1 MKLKRKFKCTGF
13 VLMLFCTIAFA
24 QQEAV
29 VIGLVRDAST
39 KEKLIGVNVVLDDIT
54 GVVTDSTGNYKL
66 TAIEGTHKLL
76 FRFIGYKTEVRTV
89 TLKPSEAK
97 IINID
102 LILSSTELG
111 TVVVSAGKFEQKI
124 EEVTVSMTV
133 LSPSFVENT
142 NTTSMDEAL
151 NQVPGVTV
159 IDGQANIRGGSG
171 FSYGAGS
178 RVLMLVDDLPMLTAD
193 ANDVKWSFL
202 PTENLEQI
210 EVLKGAS
217 SALFGSSAMNGVI
230 NIRTAY
236 PKSKPE
242 TKVTLFVGGYD
253 SPENKLYK
261 WSGDTVQLTSGM
273 SASHS
278 QKFGR
283 FDLVAAGNYFKDEGY
298 RQGEHEEH
306 FRVNANT
313 RYSFSNN
320 LEGLSAGVN
329 ANYMHTDGVL
339 FFLWQD
345 DSTGAL
351 IPQGGLDTATTTL
364 SEYTTMRF
372 NVDPF
377 ITYANKNGETHKIRT
392 RYFKTDNNNNTNQQS
407 FGTLYYGEYLFQKR
421 FSENLTWTFGT
432 SDMYSDV
439 KSELYGDHF
448 ANNMAF
454 YTQIDN
460 KFNKWIF
467 SFGARWEQNRID
479 TVKTQFIPVFR
490 SGINYALF
498 ENTHLRVSYGEGYRF
513 PSIAEKFITTSV
525 GAIKI
530 LPNDTLQPEKGWTA
544 EFGINQG
551 FKISEWNAS
560 LDIAGFWQEYEDM
573 MEFTF
578 GVYGT
583 PPALGFA
590 SLNIGNTRIQ
600 GFDFTLTGK
609 GTLWKFPV
617 TILAGHTSIY
627 PTYRDFDK
635 INVQLNS
642 DSTNVLKYRYR
653 QQFKGDIEIAFFNHV
668 IFGTSVR
675 YNSFMENIDNVFN
688 YAITGVKHY
697 RETHPDGDWVFDA
710 RIFFTYLNHYDI
722 GFIVKNVANHEYM
735 GRPADLQQQRSVVM
749 QARAKF

>member
-1 MKLKRKFKCTGF
+1 MNFKKLF
-13 VLMLFCTIAFA
+13 LLFLLVFYCLVMQA
-24 QQEAV
+24 QDCV
-29 VIGLVRDAST
+29 IIGLVRDATT
-39 KEKLIGVNVVLDDIT
+39 KEKMPGVNVIVDDT
-54 GVVTDSTGNYKL
+54 SGVVTDSSGKYMLNTTSGDHAL
-66 TAIEGTHKLL
+66 A
-76 FRFIGYKTEVRTV
+76 FRFIGYKTTTRSIL
-89 TLKPSEAK
+89 LKPSEAK

-102 LILSSTELG
+102 LIPSSTELG

-142 NTTSMDEAL
+142 NTTSMDDAI

-242 TKVTLFVGGYD
+242 TKITLFGGVYD
-253 SPENKLYK
+253 SPENELYD
-261 WSGDTVQLTSGM
+261 WSGDTVQMTQGM

-298 RQGEHEEH
+298 KQGEHEEH

-313 RYSFSNN
+313 RYSFDKN

-329 ANYMHTDGVL
+329 ANYMHTNGVL
-339 FFLWQD
+339 FFIWED

-364 SEYTTMRF
+364 SEYTTVRF

-448 ANNMAF
+448 ANNIAF

-498 ENTHLRVSYGEGYRF
+498 ENTHLRTSYGEGYRF
-513 PSIAEKFITTSV
+513 PSIAEKFITTNV
-525 GAIKI
+525 GDINI
-530 LPNDTLQPEKGWTA
+530 FSNDTLQPEKGWTA

-578 GVYGT
+578 GVYGV
-583 PPALGFA
+583 PPAIGIGFA

-635 INVQLNS
+635 INKQLNS
-642 DSTNVLKYRYR
+642 DTTNVLKYRYR
-653 QQFKGDIEIAFFNHV
+653 QQFKGDIEVTFFNHV

-688 YAITGVKHY
+688 YAIDGVKHY
-697 RETHPDGDWVFDA
+697 RETHPDGDWAFDT
-710 RIFFTYLNHYDI
+710 RIFYTFLKHYDI

-735 GRPADLQQQRSVVM
+735 GRPADLQQQRSFVV